1 MKTVKLEELLNNITQ
16 LPWVITPF
24 GDVQDHV
31 KLKGLRSKIPVVG
44 FSLSSGTT
52 ANCNNAYIH
61 HAANILPDL
70 VAEQRFILGE
80 IAIASCETD
89 ECKLSIMNELI
100 RRSPGFT
107 ALIHAEKV
115 NIPE

>member
-1 MKTVKLEELLNNITQ
+1 MKTVKLDELLKG
-16 LPWVITPF
+16 VTPMVF
-24 GDVQDHV
+24 DIKDDVYSASW
-31 KLKGLRSKIPVVG
+31 LRVNKIYA
-44 FSLSSGTT
+44 L
-52 ANCNNAYIH
+52 
-61 HAANILPDL
+61 HAANVLPDL

-100 RRSPGFT
+100 RCSPGFT